1 MSLGSRMATLAA
13 SALALLVVSCPG
25 AEMQRHARSAGAWS
39 PDVRALRASAEHV
52 LHVPILSRVRRPAL
66 LASGAR
72 VVRRRARASV
82 ALTSAAS
89 WVEHAGE
96 WPAPSED
103 ELVGLQAEARAASS
117 ARLHPER
124 ALVALAKETWVFA
137 GPNSASRKLGYLR
150 AGAVV
155 ERSIAPVRGSDCE
168 QAWYRI
174 APEGFVCV
182 GGAATL
188 DVEHPLVSA
197 TRRRADRS
205 ARLPYAYGMSLFP
218 TPPFYGKVP
227 SPAEQER
234 AEPGGSARRGAAAA
248 RWQDAAVE
256 PIPELLRRADAP
268 VSEPSALLRGR
279 AMVKSGFAFLSF
291 FDVEGRRF
299 GLSVD
304 LDVMPLDRLE
314 PIRPSAFAGVPLG
327 DGVTLPLAFVMTKAA
342 RLYGGQPGAQL
353 RPSSALAYRQAVP
366 LTGKRVQTGASGYY
380 ETTGGEWLRDEGVV
394 FVSPMRTRPGWVAPG
409 RTWIDVSI
417 LKQTLIA
424 YEGEQPVYVTLVS
437 TGVDGLGDPLE
448 THSTVRGQFLIHT
461 KHVTATMS
469 GDEVGDEFDLR
480 DVPYVMYFNEGYALH
495 AAYWHDAF
503 GKPRSHGCVNLSPE
517 DARWIFEW
525 SEPQVPEA
533 WHGALSLREGTLV
546 HIHP

>member
-1 MSLGSRMATLAA
+1 MATLAA

-25 AEMQRHARSAGAWS
+25 GEMQRHDKTAAGWS
-39 PDVRALRASAEHV
+39 PDLRALRSSAEHV
-52 LHVPILSRVRRPAL
+52 LRAQIVSRVRRPAL
-66 LASGAR
+66 LSSSAR

-82 ALTSAAS
+82 ALTSPAA

-103 ELVGLQAEARAASS
+103 ELFGLEAEARAASG

-137 GPNSASRKLGYLR
+137 GPSSASRKLGYLR

-155 ERSIAPVRGSDCE
+155 ERSIEAVRGRDCDG
-168 QAWYRI
+168 AWYRV
-174 APEGFVCV
+174 APEGFVCA
-182 GGAATL
+182 GSAATL
-188 DVEHPLVSA
+188 DVDHPLVGA
-197 TRRRADRS
+197 TSRRADRN
-205 ARLPYAYGMSLFP
+205 AKLPYAYGMSLFP
-218 TPPFYGKVP
+218 TPPFYAKVP
-227 SPAEQER
+227 SRAEQDR
-234 AEPGGSARRGAAAA
+234 AEPGSAARRGRAAT
-248 RWQDAAVE
+248 RWQDAPVE
-256 PIPELLRRADAP
+256 PVPELLRVSAP
-268 VSEPSALLRGR
+268 GSDPTALLRGR

-299 GLSVD
+299 GLSAD

-314 PIRPSAFAGVPLG
+314 PIRPSAFSGVPLG
-327 DGVTLPLAFVMTKAA
+327 DGVNLPLAFVMTKAA
-342 RLYGGQPGAQL
+342 RLYRGQPGAQL
-353 RPSSALAYRQAVP
+353 SSSGGLSYRQAVP
-366 LTGKRVQTGASGYY
+366 LTGKRVQAGATGYY

-533 WHGALSLREGTLV
+533 WHGALSLRDGTLV